1 VGPSTTLRLRL
12 LAALTYVLL
21 LAIIALGVPL
31 AINLS
36 ARVRA
41 EVRTQAQAQADLVAA
56 TAADLLGPT
65 RRAELRTLAATAAN
79 SIRGR
84 VLITGPGG
92 AVLVDSAGPAQV
104 GSSYESRPEIQKAL
118 AGIQVQRERYSSTLH
133 QEILATAVPIIR
145 NDRPAGAVRVT
156 QSVAAL
162 HAAVR
167 RVELGLV
174 MIGVIVL
181 ALGLFAGVL
190 IAGQVGRPLKRLEE
204 VARRV
209 KQGDLDARAKLEG
222 SREQRSL
229 AASFNEMTDR
239 ISRLLHAQRDFVADA
254 SHQLRT
260 PLTGLRLR
268 LEEAKAIGSGPAEP
282 EIDAAIAE
290 VDRLSHTVQELL
302 VLSQAGQRQAAG
314 SALDLE
320 EVASSALERWR
331 ADGADRGIELE
342 RAIDGPA
349 GTAWAARPDVERA
362 LDALIENAL
371 RYSPAETTVTIAT
384 SAQRIDVLD
393 RGLGLGIDE
402 LEVVF
407 DRFHRG
413 RAGRSG
419 PPGTGLGLSIAR
431 ELIREWGGDVA
442 LRVREGGGTAAS
454 LILPRIASASVGGS
468 NGAERERRFART

>member
-1 VGPSTTLRLRL
+1 
-12 LAALTYVLL
+12 
-21 LAIIALGVPL
+21 
-31 AINLS
+31 
-36 ARVRA
+36 
-41 EVRTQAQAQADLVAA
+41 
-56 TAADLLGPT
+56 
-65 RRAELRTLAATAAN
+65 
-79 SIRGR
+79 
-84 VLITGPGG
+84 
-92 AVLVDSAGPAQV
+92 
-104 GSSYESRPEIQKAL
+104 
-118 AGIQVQRERYSSTLH
+118 
-133 QEILATAVPIIR
+133 
-145 NDRPAGAVRVT
+145 
-156 QSVAAL
+156 
-162 HAAVR
+162 VR